1 MQFFAPNSGNPR
13 PNPILI
19 DQEFVARSELIHRR
33 DLLTKCPSNSRSVCL
48 KATRKHKTSVFT
60 QTAYFPY
67 AREYSSNSTKEWT
80 ILPYDGKSG
89 VFSDRGDSGSIIVDG
104 CGPIGGGAGNTE
116 SSDITYSSPASRRMG
131 SQMRTSTH
139 RLTRHMQALMTPLSL

>member
-48 KATRKHKTSVFT
+48 KATRKRKTSVFA
-60 QTAYFPY
+60 QMAYFPMF
-67 AREYSSNSTKEWT
+67 ANT
-80 ILPYDGKSG
+80 LA
-89 VFSDRGDSGSIIVDG
+89 IVPKNG
-104 CGPIGGGAGNTE
+104 RFYHTTASLE
-116 SSDITYSSPASRRMG
+116 SSLTAATPALSSLMVVAQLAAELAIQSRQISHTLPPHQG
-131 SQMRTSTH
+131 EWVPKCAPQPTD
-139 RLTRHMQALMTPLSL
+139 